1 MKRAGGYKAKVSRNF
16 GIFIA
21 RYFTFIVCALLS
33 AALEPLP
40 RRIGENLQFF
50 CKDIAIYTRTQN
62 HL

>member
-1 MKRAGGYKAKVSRNF
+1 MNRTGGYKAKTSRNF

-21 RYFTFIVCALLS
+21 LYSTFIVCALLRI
-33 AALEPLP
+33 ALEPLP
-40 RRIGENLQFF
+40 RRIGESVQFF